1 MSNSLDVFAGE
12 NKQTT
17 KGNASSI
24 TYIWITSSLEYINK
38 STRYGGRLRP
48 INEALTALKQWNQ
61 KGNKRVVIY
70 VKSGV
75 YREYLEIGSNRG
87 SCSLLVMASTGQL
100 SPETGM
106 FRIATLPFD
115 LPLLVKSHNLGYIYC
130 TLNLFDDHDMVYMF
144 FYILNK

>member
-24 TYIWITSSLEYINK
+24 TYGLLQALEYINK
-38 STRYGGRLRP
+38 STRYGGRTRP

-75 YREYLEIGSNRG
+75 YREYLEIGSNMKKLFFIGDGIDRTVVTGNRNVPDSYTTLG
-87 SCSLLVMASTGQL
+87 S
-100 SPETGM
+100 
-106 FRIATLPFD
+106 ATFG
-115 LPLLVKSHNLGYIYC
+115 KI
-130 TLNLFDDHDMVYMF
+130 T
-144 FYILNK
+144 